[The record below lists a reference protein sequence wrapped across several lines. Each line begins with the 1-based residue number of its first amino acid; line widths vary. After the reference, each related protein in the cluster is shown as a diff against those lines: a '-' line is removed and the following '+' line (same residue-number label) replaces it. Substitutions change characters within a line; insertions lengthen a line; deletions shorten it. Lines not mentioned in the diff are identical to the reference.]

1 MNEGTVW
8 VLVILSIL
16 LAPVALIGAGLACL
30 SWSH

>member
-30 SWSH
+30 PWSH